1 MMIDGQEV
9 TWWMSEEDVQEV
21 IVEMK
26 FAFTKRV
33 KKIRLVFKYTIK
45 AFVIDGQYKND
56 EFVKIH
62 EETDAKG
69 IKTFEWD
76 MDDKE
81 FKALKLTLLE
91 STYMNPDSG
100 KPQYGIEMF
109 EAYSFMKT
117 VGIEEC
123 ND

>member
-1 MMIDGQEV
+1 
-9 TWWMSEEDVQEV
+9 MSKVV
-21 IVEMK
+21 
-26 FAFTKRV
+26 
-33 KKIRLVFKYTIK
+33 Y
-45 AFVIDGQYKND
+45 YSS

-81 FKALKLTLLE
+81 FKGLVSFNLKALKLTLLE